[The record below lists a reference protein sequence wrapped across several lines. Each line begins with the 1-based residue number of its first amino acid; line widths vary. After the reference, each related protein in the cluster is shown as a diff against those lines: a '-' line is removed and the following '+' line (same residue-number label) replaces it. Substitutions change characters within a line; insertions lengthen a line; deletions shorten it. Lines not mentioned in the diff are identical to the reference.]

1 MEDTKL
7 LKENLELCTD
17 CKIKRSK
24 LVEIEDLMYEEND
37 FTIELDNKE
46 FRFISEN
53 TIEATY
59 HDEQKDLIED
69 CFLGGKELPWWIE
82 IDWEQTIE
90 NVFNADGYG
99 HHFSSYDG
107 SEESFAHDG
116 ELWYIFRTN

>member
-1 MEDTKL
+1 MTDTKL
-7 LKENLELCTD
+7 LKENLELYTE

-59 HDEQKDLIED
+59 YDSQKELIEEVY
-69 CFLGGKELPWWIE
+69 FPKENLPWWIE

-90 NVFNADGYG
+90 NVLSADGYG
-99 HHFSSYDG
+99 NHFSTYDG